1 MADNRVTLPLD
12 ALGVNLPYSIEAEQA
27 VLGAILVD
35 SSVQDDVFGILRPEQ
50 FYSQQNADIYREMLL
65 LQTTGKPIDYVTV
78 LESVISAG
86 VFSSDEDARLYL
98 YSVTQTVPSVSNV
111 TAYARIVA
119 DKYLQRTLIN
129 SCRDIMEAGSEGQIP
144 ANELLDLAEQK
155 IYDIRSGRST
165 NEMKT
170 IEDVSFQVLS
180 DLEKLTGDDRE
191 KYLGIQTGF
200 TYLDRVITGLNKSDL
215 IILAA
220 RPSVGKTSFALNVA
234 TNIARSNP
242 DIGIGI
248 FSLEMTNEQLA
259 QRIISSLAGVKSQK
273 FRTGEFTDDE
283 MERITDAA
291 AEISGT
297 GIYLDDTSS
306 ISVQELQA
314 KARRIKNLGLIIVD
328 YLQLMSGNRRN
339 ENRVNEISEITRSFK
354 VLAKELN
361 VPVMLLSQL
370 SRSNEKDKRR
380 PMLSD
385 LRDSGSIEQDA
396 DIVMFLHRESTNDD
410 ENDSV
415 PRALQDILLMVAKN
429 RHGEI
434 TNMHLNFEGE
444 ITRFTSMDISHAEF

>member
-1 MADNRVTLPLD
+1 MADNRVSLPLD
-12 ALGVNLPYSIEAEQA
+12 ALGVTLPYSTEAEQA

-50 FYSQQNADIYREMLL
+50 FYSQQNADIYREMLV
-65 LQTTGKPIDYVTV
+65 LQTSGKPIDYVTV
-78 LESVISAG
+78 LESVLSAG
-86 VFSSDEDARLYL
+86 IFNSDDDAKLYL

-111 TAYARIVA
+111 TAYAKIVA

-129 SCRDIMEAGSEGQIP
+129 SCRDIIEAGSDSQIP

-155 IYDIRSGRST
+155 IYDIRSGRSS

-170 IEDVSFQVLS
+170 IEDVSFQVLN
-180 DLEKLTGDDRE
+180 DLEKMTGDDRD

-200 TYLDRVITGLNKSDL
+200 TYLDKVITGLNKSDL

-242 DIGIGI
+242 EIGIGI

-273 FRTGEFTDDE
+273 FRTGDFTDDE

-328 YLQLMSGNRRN
+328 YLQLMSSNRRN

-361 VPVMLLSQL
+361 VPVILLSQL

-396 DIVMFLHRESTNDD
+396 DIVMFLHRESSNSD
-410 ENDSV
+410 ENDV

-429 RHGEI
+429 RHGEV

-444 ITRFTSMDISHAEF
+444 ITRFTSMDINHAEF

>member
-1 MADNRVTLPLD
+1 MADNRVSLPLD
-12 ALGVNLPYSIEAEQA
+12 ALGVTLPYSTEAEQA

-50 FYSQQNADIYREMLL
+50 FYSQQNADIYREMLV
-65 LQTTGKPIDYVTV
+65 LQTSGKPIDYVTV
-78 LESVISAG
+78 LESVLSAG
-86 VFSSDEDARLYL
+86 IFNSDDDAKLYL
-98 YSVTQTVPSVSNV
+98 YSVTQTVPSVSNG
-111 TAYARIVA
+111 TAYAKIVA

-129 SCRDIMEAGSEGQIP
+129 SCRDIIEAGSDSQIP

-155 IYDIRSGRST
+155 IYDIRSGRSS
-165 NEMKT
+165 NEMKP
-170 IEDVSFQVLS
+170 IEDVSFQVLN
-180 DLEKLTGDDRE
+180 DLEKLTGDDRD

-200 TYLDRVITGLNKSDL
+200 TYLDKVITGLNKSDL

-242 DIGIGI
+242 EIGIGI

-273 FRTGEFTDDE
+273 FRTGDFTDDE

-328 YLQLMSGNRRN
+328 YLQLMSSNRRN

-361 VPVMLLSQL
+361 VPVILLSQL

-396 DIVMFLHRESTNDD
+396 DIVMFLHRESSNSD
-410 ENDSV
+410 ENDV

-429 RHGEI
+429 RHGEV

-444 ITRFTSMDISHAEF
+444 ITRFTSMDINHAEF

>member
-1 MADNRVTLPLD
+1 MADNRVSLPLD
-12 ALGVNLPYSIEAEQA
+12 ALGVTLPYSTEAEQA

-50 FYSQQNADIYREMLL
+50 FYSQQNADIYREMLV
-65 LQTTGKPIDYVTV
+65 LQTSGKPIDYVTV
-78 LESVISAG
+78 LESVLSAG
-86 VFSSDEDARLYL
+86 IFNSDDDAKLYL

-111 TAYARIVA
+111 TAYAKIVA

-129 SCRDIMEAGSEGQIP
+129 SCRDIIEAGSDSQIP

-155 IYDIRSGRST
+155 IYDIRSGRSS

-170 IEDVSFQVLS
+170 IEDVSFQVLN
-180 DLEKLTGDDRE
+180 DLEKLTGDDRD

-200 TYLDRVITGLNKSDL
+200 TYLDKVITGLNKSDL

-234 TNIARSNP
+234 TNIARSSP
-242 DIGIGI
+242 EIGIGI

-273 FRTGEFTDDE
+273 FRTGDFTDDE

-328 YLQLMSGNRRN
+328 YLQLMSSNKRN

-361 VPVMLLSQL
+361 VPVILLSQL

-396 DIVMFLHRESTNDD
+396 DIVMFLHRESSNSD
-410 ENDSV
+410 ENDV

-429 RHGEI
+429 RHGEV

-444 ITRFTSMDISHAEF
+444 ITRFTSMDINHAEF

>member
-1 MADNRVTLPLD
+1 MADNRVSLPLD
-12 ALGVNLPYSIEAEQA
+12 ALGVTLPYSTEAEQA

-50 FYSQQNADIYREMLL
+50 FYSQQNADIYREMLV
-65 LQTTGKPIDYVTV
+65 LQTSGKPIDYVTV
-78 LESVISAG
+78 LESVLSAG
-86 VFSSDEDARLYL
+86 IFNSDDDAKLYL

-111 TAYARIVA
+111 TAYAKIVA

-129 SCRDIMEAGSEGQIP
+129 SCRDIIEAGSDSQIP

-155 IYDIRSGRST
+155 IYDIRSGRSS

-170 IEDVSFQVLS
+170 IEDVSFQVLN
-180 DLEKLTGDDRE
+180 DLEKLTGDDRD

-200 TYLDRVITGLNKSDL
+200 TYLDKVITGLNKSDL

-242 DIGIGI
+242 EIGIGI

-273 FRTGEFTDDE
+273 FRTGDFTDDE

-328 YLQLMSGNRRN
+328 YLQLMSSNRRN

-361 VPVMLLSQL
+361 VPVILLSQL

-396 DIVMFLHRESTNDD
+396 EIVMFLHRESSNSD
-410 ENDSV
+410 ENDV
-415 PRALQDILLMVAKN
+415 PRDLQDILLMVAKN
-429 RHGEI
+429 RHGEV

-444 ITRFTSMDISHAEF
+444 ITRFTSMDINHAEF